1 MLFRI
6 RDELRMVVSTFN
18 RLYESAIAYG
28 MRKALQSDQRKS
40 DMINKIKELEQT
52 CSDLE
57 KEIESLNVQ
66 TENMV
71 KKDEDDKRKDEKIH
85 FDKVQSYKDNLLKSK
100 KQIDDLLEVP
110 VKGDSK

>member
-1 MLFRI
+1 MLVRV

-28 MRKALQSDQRKS
+28 MRKALQADQRKS
-40 DMINKIKELEQT
+40 DMINKIKELDQT
-52 CSDLE
+52 CLDLE
-57 KEIESLNVQ
+57 KEIESLNIQ

-71 KKDEDDKRKDEKIH
+71 KKDEDDKRKDEKVH

-100 KQIDDLLEVP
+100 KNIDDLLDVP
-110 VKGDSK
+110 SKSEAK